1 MGYTTIQIGEHDM
14 GHQMTLEQFGGVPIN
29 HIIRSGRVVD
39 TNSDDDFDFIV
50 MEDGAYH
57 TWEEDTPIN
66 THMIPTESNK
76 LWNVPPPSYIRGVD
90 ISTGEYISFD
100 DNTKPPSFDDNTAPP
115 SFDATSG
122 T

>member
-1 MGYTTIQIGEHDM
+1 MIDD
-14 GHQMTLEQFGGVPIN
+14 LRLFFLDVC
-29 HIIRSGRVVD
+29 SVD
-39 TNSDDDFDFIV
+39 SLSFFFLSEVKSRGLFSSDFDFII
-50 MEDGAYH
+50 MEDGSYH

>member
-1 MGYTTIQIGEHDM
+1 MGLLDEH
-14 GHQMTLEQFGGVPIN
+14 GGIVEVPKS
-29 HIIRSGRVVD
+29 RSKVVY
-39 TNSDDDFDFIV
+39 N
-50 MEDGAYH
+50 MEDGSYH

-76 LWNVPPPSYIRGVD
+76 LWNVPPPSYIRGVS
-90 ISTGEYISFD
+90 IGSGEYISFD
-100 DNTKPPSFDDNTAPP
+100 DNTKPPSFDDGTAPP

>member
-1 MGYTTIQIGEHDM
+1 
-14 GHQMTLEQFGGVPIN
+14 
-29 HIIRSGRVVD
+29 
-39 TNSDDDFDFIV
+39 
-50 MEDGAYH
+50 MEDGSYH
-57 TWEEDTPIN
+57 TWEEETPIN